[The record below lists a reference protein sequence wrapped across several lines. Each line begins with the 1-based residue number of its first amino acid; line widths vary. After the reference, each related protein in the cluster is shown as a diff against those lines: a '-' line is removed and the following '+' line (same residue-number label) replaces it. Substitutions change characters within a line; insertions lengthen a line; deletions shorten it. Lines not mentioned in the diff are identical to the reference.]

1 MINSKSYVTL
11 EKVILASSVG
21 LSALELL
28 FNHEVIIVD
37 GNDIEFNLIKEIE
50 ELTYNKEYDK
60 IVNMLKQYTNGQ
72 NDSRKYIELALRY

>member
-11 EKVILASSVG
+11 ERVVLASSVG

-28 FNHEVIIVD
+28 FNHEVIIID

-60 IVNMLKQYTNGQ
+60 IVNMLKQYTNG
-72 NDSRKYIELALRY
+72 

>member
-37 GNDIEFNLIKEIE
+37 GNDIEFNVIKEIE

-60 IVNMLKQYTNGQ
+60 IVNMLKQYTNG
-72 NDSRKYIELALRY
+72 

>member
-60 IVNMLKQYTNGQ
+60 IVNMLKQYTNG
-72 NDSRKYIELALRY
+72 

>member
-11 EKVILASSVG
+11 ERVVLASSVG

-28 FNHEVIIVD
+28 FNHEVIIID
-37 GNDIEFNLIKEIE
+37 GNDIESNLIKEIE

-60 IVNMLKQYTNGQ
+60 IVNMLKQYTNG
-72 NDSRKYIELALRY
+72 

>member
-1 MINSKSYVTL
+1 MINSKNYVTL
-11 EKVILASSVG
+11 ERVVLASSVG

-28 FNHEVIIVD
+28 FNHEVIIID

-60 IVNMLKQYTNGQ
+60 IVNMLKQYTNG
-72 NDSRKYIELALRY
+72 